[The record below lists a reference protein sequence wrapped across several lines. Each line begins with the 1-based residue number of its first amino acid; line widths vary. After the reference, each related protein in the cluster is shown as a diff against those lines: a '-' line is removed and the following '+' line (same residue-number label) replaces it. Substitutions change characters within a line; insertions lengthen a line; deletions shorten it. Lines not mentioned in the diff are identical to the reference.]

1 MTQLPTSTCTGTPES
16 TTAVEEASAQVLE
29 CPPPLFL
36 QSGEERDCPAGCT
49 YAEWTPRSGT
59 GPCEAECS
67 EGCQLFQ
74 LGNREC
80 DRDCF
85 TEACHFDSG
94 DCNTCAPGCP
104 WQYVQDGQCE
114 TCLPLSLACTARRVM
129 CLIARSHLHS
139 VCPSRR
145 FATDTATQPRRLRV
159 TRRSWEISTALHSL
173 KTLAT
178 VRYRAAMRHPSRA
191 FRTAVGTALPS
202 LQLVMVSAMT
212 AVPILRAKSSHS
224 TWETVCL
231 PKSRSCNWHWRCGL
245 VQKRP
250 QQS

>member
-104 WQYVQDGQCE
+104 WQYVQDGQCDPACFAESCLWDGDESLHGASRQQAGESAASDCATE
-114 TCLPLSLACTARRVM
+114 TGCARGCSPFMVGNGQCDEACT
-129 CLIARSHLHS
+129 S
-139 VCPSRR
+139 
-145 FATDTATQPRRLRV
+145 
-159 TRRSWEISTALHSL
+159 
-173 KTLAT
+173 
-178 VRYRAAMRHPSRA
+178 AACG
-191 FRTAVGTALPS
+191 FDGGT
-202 LQLVMVSAMT
+202 
-212 AVPILRAKSSHS
+212 H
-224 TWETVCL
+224 
-231 PKSRSCNWHWRCGL
+231 
-245 VQKRP
+245 
-250 QQS
+250 